1 MLNDGTK
8 DIKTHLAEHQICRSV
23 GAHLERLYPGWRW
36 WVECRVEAG
45 VVYVKNL
52 DLSGEYGFVIH
63 LARLAQDPELKT
75 VMRAGGEVL
84 ERYNQH
90 RGQRPERLTVE
101 RDIAGE
107 AIGETD
113 AA

>member
-23 GAHLERLYPGWRW
+23 GGVLEAHYPGWRW
-36 WVECRVEAG
+36 WVECKAEAG

-63 LARLAQDPELKT
+63 LARLAQDPDLKL
-75 VMRAGGEVL
+75 VMRGGGEVL
-84 ERYNQH
+84 ERYHQH
-90 RGQRPERLTVE
+90 RGQRPERLSVE
-101 RDIAGE
+101 RDITGE

>member
-1 MLNDGTK
+1 VT
-8 DIKTHLAEHQICRSV
+8 DIKVQLAENQVCRTV
-23 GAHLERLYPGWRW
+23 GSHLERLYPGWRW
-36 WVECRVEAG
+36 WVECKAETG

-52 DLSGEYGFVIH
+52 DLSGEYGFVVH

-90 RGQRPERLTVE
+90 RGKRPKSLSVE
-101 RDIAGE
+101 RDISGE
-107 AIGETD
+107 AKGDMD